1 MGTAGETDGRLL
13 VVFDSHCGLCHRAV
27 RWLLRRDSSRR
38 LRFTPYSSKAATALL
53 ETHGIRRMD
62 DGPGSVLIVQ
72 DFGLASE
79 RVLERSAAV
88 MAALRVLPQ
97 PWPAVAALAA
107 LVPQPLRDAAYRLI
121 ARWRYRVW
129 GRVESCQLPAPGE
142 GSRFL

>member
-1 MGTAGETDGRLL
+1 
-13 VVFDSHCGLCHRAV
+13 
-27 RWLLRRDSSRR
+27 
-38 LRFTPYSSKAATALL
+38 
-53 ETHGIRRMD
+53 MD